1 MNVHPDVNFEEVA
14 RSIDDFKRAHL
25 DVTEGTPISKRPKAK
40 DPEFVS
46 IEGTHDNFFF
56 DNGTHDN

>member
-14 RSIDDFKRAHL
+14 QSIDGFNRAHL

-40 DPEFVS
+40 YPEFVS
-46 IEGTHDNFFF
+46 TEGTHDN
-56 DNGTHDN
+56 